1 MYQHSRRRQLTV
13 LAALLAASIVCI
25 TIDFRQPDGGPVD
38 RLQRLAIAAFGP
50 LQRGASAV
58 VRPVAGLAGEVAEL
72 GGLRDDNRR
81 LEAEVARLR
90 AQERTYADV
99 LGENRRLRG
108 ALGMARRCGCRTVGA
123 SVVASSGSNFQL
135 SVTVD
140 AGSRQG
146 VARDMAVVDADGLVG
161 RVTQVT
167 ADYAIVLLV
176 TDPASGVAATL
187 AQGPAWSRARSN
199 TRSAPHSDPRSTPW
213 SKAPGIVRG
222 GGTQLLSF
230 QPVRAGTQVRRGD
243 PVLTQAYQ
251 GSVFPAG
258 LPIGVVERVD
268 PAGAVSL
275 VPRVAV
281 RPYAAL
287 GTLDVVAIVVER
299 PSRPRAATRPA
310 AAGPSSVE
318 RPSRPRAASRP
329 AAVGSPGAGS
339 YSTRGLTARVDP
351 QPTRWGG

>member
-1 MYQHSRRRQLTV
+1 VYQHSRRRQLTV

-72 GGLRDDNRR
+72 GGLCDDNRR
-81 LEAEVARLR
+81 LEGRGGPAAGPGADLCRRARGEPATAGRAGHGQALRLPDRRGLGGGQLGLELPAVGDGRRRVAP
-90 AQERTYADV
+90 
-99 LGENRRLRG
+99 
-108 ALGMARRCGCRTVGA
+108 
-123 SVVASSGSNFQL
+123 
-135 SVTVD
+135 
-140 AGSRQG
+140 G

-187 AQGPAWSRARSN
+187 AQGPAWSN
-199 TRSAPHSDPRSTPW
+199 TRSAPW

-243 PVLTQAYQ
+243 PVPTQA
-251 GSVFPAG
+251 
-258 LPIGVVERVD
+258 
-268 PAGAVSL
+268 
-275 VPRVAV
+275 
-281 RPYAAL
+281 
-287 GTLDVVAIVVER
+287 
-299 PSRPRAATRPA
+299 
-310 AAGPSSVE
+310 
-318 RPSRPRAASRP
+318 
-329 AAVGSPGAGS
+329 
-339 YSTRGLTARVDP
+339 
-351 QPTRWGG
+351 

>member
-1 MYQHSRRRQLTV
+1 M
-13 LAALLAASIVCI
+13 LLAAAIVLI

-38 RLQRLAIAAFGP
+38 RLQRLAIAVFGP

-58 VRPVAGLAGEVAEL
+58 VRPVGDLAGGVAEL
-72 GGLRDDNRR
+72 GGLREDNRR

-146 VARDMAVVDADGLVG
+146 VERDMAVVDADGLVG

-167 ADYAIVLLV
+167 ADYATVLLV

-187 AQGPAWSRARSN
+187 ARG
-199 TRSAPHSDPRSTPW
+199 
-213 SKAPGIVRG
+213 KAPGIVKG
-222 GGTQLLSF
+222 SGAQLLSF
-230 QPVRAGTQVRRGD
+230 QPVRAGTEVRRGD
-243 PVLTQAYQ
+243 PVVTQGYQ

-268 PAGAVSL
+268 PAGAASL

-287 GTLDVVAIVVER
+287 GTLDVVAVVVDR
-299 PSRPRAATRPA
+299 PTPPVR
-310 AAGPSSVE
+310 
-318 RPSRPRAASRP
+318 
-329 AAVGSPGAGS
+329 GS
-339 YSTRGLTARVDP
+339 
-351 QPTRWGG
+351 

>member
-38 RLQRLAIAAFGP
+38 RLQRLAIAVFGP
-50 LQRGASAV
+50 LQRGAGTV

-72 GGLRDDNRR
+72 GGLRDHNRR

-167 ADYAIVLLV
+167 ASYAIVLLI

-187 AQGPAWSRARSN
+187 SSGPAWANAR
-199 TRSAPHSDPRSTPW
+199 TAPR

-222 GGTQLLSF
+222 SGEQLLSF
-230 QPVRAGTQVRRGD
+230 QPVRAGTPVRRGD
-243 PVLTQAYQ
+243 LVLTQAYQ
-251 GSVFPAG
+251 DSVFPAG

-268 PAGAVSL
+268 PAGAATL

-287 GTLDVVAIVVER
+287 GTLDLVAIVVD
-299 PSRPRAATRPA
+299 RPR
-310 AAGPSSVE
+310 
-318 RPSRPRAASRP
+318 
-329 AAVGSPGAGS
+329 PG
-339 YSTRGLTARVDP
+339 R
-351 QPTRWGG
+351 

>member
-1 MYQHSRRRQLTV
+1 VYQHSRRPADRL
-13 LAALLAASIVCI
+13 ALLAASIVCI
-25 TIDFRQPDGGPVD
+25 VDFRQPDGGPSF
-38 RLQRLAIAAFGP
+38 LQRLAIAAFGTA
-50 LQRGASAV
+50 RGPARSCAGR
-58 VRPVAGLAGEVAEL
+58 RPGRQVAT

-135 SVTVD
+135 SVTDD

-146 VARDMAVVDADGLVG
+146 VTRDMAVVDADGLVG

-187 AQGPAWSRARSN
+187 AQGPAWSRVRSN
-199 TRSAPHSDPRSTPW
+199 TRSAPQSDPRSTPW

-222 GGTQLLSF
+222 SGTQLLSF
-230 QPVRAGTQVRRGD
+230 QPVRAGTQSARR
-243 PVLTQAYQ
+243 PVTRPAR
-251 GSVFPAG
+251 GVFPAG
-258 LPIGVVERVD
+258 LPHRRGR
-268 PAGAVSL
+268 AGRPGRRGQPRPPGRRPPVRRPRH
-275 VPRVAV
+275 PRV
-281 RPYAAL
+281 
-287 GTLDVVAIVVER
+287 VASW
-299 PSRPRAATRPA
+299 SRAPVPA
-310 AAGPSSVE
+310 AAGSPTRRCWVP
-318 RPSRPRAASRP
+318 RGRPRP
-329 AAVGSPGAGS
+329 AGWLRRSILLSVGG
-339 YSTRGLTARVDP
+339 
-351 QPTRWGG
+351 

>member
-1 MYQHSRRRQLTV
+1 VYERSRRRQLTV
-13 LAALLAASIVCI
+13 LAALLAAAIVCI
-25 TIDFRQPDGGPVD
+25 TADFRQPDGGPVD
-38 RLQRLAIAAFGP
+38 RLQGLAVAVFGP

-58 VRPVAGLAGEVAEL
+58 VRPVAGRASEL

-81 LEAEVARLR
+81 LAAEVARLR

-99 LGENRRLRG
+99 LAENRRLRG

-123 SVVASSGSNFQL
+123 SVVAGSGSNFQL

-140 AGSRQG
+140 ADSRQG
-146 VARDMAVVDADGLVG
+146 VVPDMAVVDADGLVG

-167 ADYAIVLLV
+167 TDYATVLLV

-187 AQGPAWSRARSN
+187 SPGPAWGTNRR
-199 TRSAPHSDPRSTPW
+199 PPRV
-213 SKAPGIVRG
+213 KAPGIVKG
-222 GGTQLLSF
+222 SGEQFLSF
-230 QPVRAGTQVRRGD
+230 QPVRAGTPVRRGD

-251 GSVFPAG
+251 GGVFPAG

-268 PAGAVSL
+268 PAGAATL

-287 GTLDVVAIVVER
+287 GSLDMVAVVVDPPARGAAPR
-299 PSRPRAATRPA
+299 PARSSPPRAVT
-310 AAGPSSVE
+310 
-318 RPSRPRAASRP
+318 RP
-329 AAVGSPGAGS
+329 AAVGSPGGGR
-339 YSTRGLTARVDP
+339 YPTRTRGVRAYP
-351 QPTRWGG
+351 HPPGGGG

>member
-1 MYQHSRRRQLTV
+1 MKVLYERPRRARTV
-13 LAALLAASIVCI
+13 LAVLLAAAIVVI
-25 TIDFRQPDGGPVD
+25 TIDFRQPDGGPTD
-38 RLQRLAIAAFGP
+38 RLQRLAITVFGP

-58 VRPVAGLAGEVAEL
+58 VRPIGDLAGGVSEL
-72 GGLRDDNRR
+72 GGLHEENRR

-99 LGENRRLRG
+99 LAENRRLRG

-146 VARDMAVVDADGLVG
+146 VAPDMAVVDADGLVG

-167 ADYAIVLLV
+167 TDYATVLLV

-187 AQGPAWSRARSN
+187 APGPAWGTAR
-199 TRSAPHSDPRSTPW
+199 RPPRV
-213 SKAPGIVRG
+213 KAPGIVKG
-222 GGTQLLSF
+222 SGEQFLSF
-230 QPVRAGTQVRRGD
+230 QPVRAGTPVRRGD

-251 GSVFPAG
+251 GGVFPAG

-268 PAGAVSL
+268 PAGAATL

-287 GTLDVVAIVVER
+287 GTLDEIAVVVE
-299 PSRPRAATRPA
+299 PPA
-310 AAGPSSVE
+310 
-318 RPSRPRAASRP
+318 R
-329 AAVGSPGAGS
+329 GS
-339 YSTRGLTARVDP
+339 
-351 QPTRWGG
+351 

>member
-1 MYQHSRRRQLTV
+1 M
-13 LAALLAASIVCI
+13 LLAAAIVLI

-38 RLQRLAIAAFGP
+38 RLQRLAIAVFGP

-58 VRPVAGLAGEVAEL
+58 VRPVGDLAGGAAEL
-72 GGLRDDNRR
+72 GGLREDNRR

-108 ALGMARRCGCRTVGA
+108 ALGMAGRCGCRTVGA

-146 VARDMAVVDADGLVG
+146 VRRDMAVVDADGLVG

-187 AQGPAWSRARSN
+187 AQGP
-199 TRSAPHSDPRSTPW
+199 
-213 SKAPGIVRG
+213 GIVRG
-222 GGTQLLSF
+222 SGTQLLSF

-268 PAGAVSL
+268 PAGAASL
-275 VPRVAV
+275 VPLVAV

-299 PSRPRAATRPA
+299 PPRPRAPT
-310 AAGPSSVE
+310 
-318 RPSRPRAASRP
+318 RP
-329 AAVGSPGAGS
+329 AAVGSPGGGS
-339 YSTRGLTARVDP
+339 YPTRTLAARVYP

>member
-1 MYQHSRRRQLTV
+1 V
-13 LAALLAASIVCI
+13 LLAAAIVLI
-25 TIDFRQPDGGPVD
+25 TIDFRQPAGGPVD
-38 RLQRLAIAAFGP
+38 RLQRLAIAVFGP
-50 LQRGASAV
+50 LQQGASAV
-58 VRPVAGLAGEVAEL
+58 ARPVGDVFGGVAEL
-72 GGLRDDNRR
+72 GGLRRDNRR

-90 AQERTYADV
+90 AQERTYADL

-108 ALGMARRCGCRTVGA
+108 ALAMARRCGCRTVGA

-146 VARDMAVVDADGLVG
+146 VARDMAVIDADGLVG

-167 ADYAIVLLV
+167 ADYATVLLV

-187 AQGPAWSRARSN
+187 ARG
-199 TRSAPHSDPRSTPW
+199 
-213 SKAPGIVRG
+213 KAPGIVKG
-222 GGTQLLSF
+222 SGEQLLSF
-230 QPVRAGTQVRRGD
+230 QPVRAGTAVRRGD
-243 PVLTQAYQ
+243 PVVTQGYQ

-268 PAGAVSL
+268 PAGAASL

-287 GTLDVVAIVVER
+287 GTLDVVAIAVER
-299 PSRPRAATRPA
+299 PAPPRPATRPA
-310 AAGPSSVE
+310 AVGRQPPAG
-318 RPSRPRAASRP
+318 RD
-329 AAVGSPGAGS
+329 G
-339 YSTRGLTARVDP
+339 
-351 QPTRWGG
+351 

>member
-1 MYQHSRRRQLTV
+1 M
-13 LAALLAASIVCI
+13 LLAAAIVLI

-38 RLQRLAIAAFGP
+38 RLQRLAIAVFGP

-58 VRPVAGLAGEVAEL
+58 VRPVGDLAGGAAEL
-72 GGLRDDNRR
+72 GGLREDNRR

-108 ALGMARRCGCRTVGA
+108 ALGMAGRCGCRTVGA

-146 VARDMAVVDADGLVG
+146 VRRDMAVVDADGLVG
-161 RVTQVT
+161 RITQVT
-167 ADYAIVLLV
+167 ADYATVLLV

-187 AQGPAWSRARSN
+187 ARG
-199 TRSAPHSDPRSTPW
+199 
-213 SKAPGIVRG
+213 KAPGIVKG
-222 GGTQLLSF
+222 SGAQLLSF
-230 QPVRAGTQVRRGD
+230 QPVRAGTEVRRGD
-243 PVLTQAYQ
+243 PVVTQGYQ

-268 PAGAVSL
+268 PAGAASL

-287 GTLDVVAIVVER
+287 GALDVVAVVVEL
-299 PSRPRAATRPA
+299 PARPA
-310 AAGPSSVE
+310 
-318 RPSRPRAASRP
+318 R
-329 AAVGSPGAGS
+329 GS
-339 YSTRGLTARVDP
+339 
-351 QPTRWGG
+351 

>member
-1 MYQHSRRRQLTV
+1 V
-13 LAALLAASIVCI
+13 LLAAAIVLI
-25 TIDFRQPDGGPVD
+25 TIDFRQPAGGPVD
-38 RLQRLAIAAFGP
+38 RLQRLAIAVFGP
-50 LQRGASAV
+50 LQQGASAV
-58 VRPVAGLAGEVAEL
+58 ARPVGDVFGGVAEL
-72 GGLRDDNRR
+72 GGLRRDNRR

-90 AQERTYADV
+90 AQERTYADL

-108 ALGMARRCGCRTVGA
+108 ALAMARRCGCRTVGA

-146 VARDMAVVDADGLVG
+146 VARDMAVIDADGLVG

-167 ADYAIVLLV
+167 ADYATVLLV

-187 AQGPAWSRARSN
+187 ARG
-199 TRSAPHSDPRSTPW
+199 
-213 SKAPGIVRG
+213 KAPGIVKG
-222 GGTQLLSF
+222 SGEQLLSF
-230 QPVRAGTQVRRGD
+230 QPVRAGTAVRRGD
-243 PVLTQAYQ
+243 PVVTQGYQ

-268 PAGAVSL
+268 PAGAASL

-299 PSRPRAATRPA
+299 PAPPRPATR
-310 AAGPSSVE
+310 S
-318 RPSRPRAASRP
+318 
-329 AAVGSPGAGS
+329 AAVGRQPPAG
-339 YSTRGLTARVDP
+339 RDG
-351 QPTRWGG
+351 

>member
-1 MYQHSRRRQLTV
+1 MYERSRRRQLTV
-13 LAALLAASIVCI
+13 LAVLLAAAIVCI
-25 TIDFRQPDGGPVD
+25 TIDFRHPDGGPVD

-58 VRPVAGLAGEVAEL
+58 VRPVANLAALPGEL

-90 AQERTYADV
+90 GQERTYADV

-108 ALGMARRCGCRTVGA
+108 ALRMARRCGCRTVGA
-123 SVVASSGSNFQL
+123 TVVAGSGSNFQL

-167 ADYAIVLLV
+167 ADYATVLLI

-187 AQGPAWSRARSN
+187 APGPEPGNAGRRAR
-199 TRSAPHSDPRSTPW
+199 PRR
-213 SKAPGIVRG
+213 KASGIVKG
-222 GGTQLLSF
+222 SGEQLLSF
-230 QPVRAGTQVRRGD
+230 QPVRAGTPIRRGD
-243 PVLTQAYQ
+243 PVLTQSYQ
-251 GSVFPAG
+251 GGVFPAG

-268 PAGAVSL
+268 PAGAASL

-287 GTLDVVAIVVER
+287 STLDVVAVVVDHPR
-299 PSRPRAATRPA
+299 PPRAATRPA
-310 AAGPSSVE
+310 AAGPPGGGRYRTGTVGA
-318 RPSRPRAASRP
+318 RAH
-329 AAVGSPGAGS
+329 
-339 YSTRGLTARVDP
+339 P
-351 QPTRWGG
+351 QPPGGGDG

>member
-1 MYQHSRRRQLTV
+1 VYQHSRRRQLTV

-25 TIDFRQPDGGPVD
+25 TVDFRQPDGGPVD
-38 RLQRLAIAAFGP
+38 RLQRLAIAVFGP

-58 VRPVAGLAGEVAEL
+58 VRPAAALGGEVAEL

-167 ADYAIVLLV
+167 ADYAVVLLV

-187 AQGPAWSRARSN
+187 ARGPAWDTVRSTARS
-199 TRSAPHSDPRSTPW
+199 APW

-222 GGTQLLSF
+222 SGEQLLSF
-230 QPVRAGTQVRRGD
+230 QPVRAGTPVRRGD

-251 GSVFPAG
+251 GGVFPAG

-268 PAGAVSL
+268 PAGAASL

-287 GTLDVVAIVVER
+287 GTLDMVAVVVER
-299 PSRPRAATRPA
+299 PSPPRAATRPA
-310 AAGPSSVE
+310 AVGSPA
-318 RPSRPRAASRP
+318 RAATRP
-329 AAVGSPGAGS
+329 AAVGSPGGGS
-339 YSTRGLTARVDP
+339 YPTRRTAARVYP

>member
-1 MYQHSRRRQLTV
+1 
-13 LAALLAASIVCI
+13 
-25 TIDFRQPDGGPVD
+25 
-38 RLQRLAIAAFGP
+38 
-50 LQRGASAV
+50 

-99 LGENRRLRG
+99 AGENRRLRG

-123 SVVASSGSNFQL
+123 SVVAGPGSNFQL

-161 RVTQVT
+161 RVTQVS
-167 ADYAIVLLV
+167 ADYATVLLV

-187 AQGPAWSRARSN
+187 AGGPARG
-199 TRSAPHSDPRSTPW
+199 
-213 SKAPGIVRG
+213 KAPGIVRG
-222 GGTQLLSF
+222 SGSQLLSF
-230 QPVRAGTQVRRGD
+230 QPVRAGTAVRRGD
-243 PVLTQAYQ
+243 PVVTQGYQ
-251 GSVFPAG
+251 GGVFPAG
-258 LPIGVVERVD
+258 LPVGVVERVD
-268 PAGAVSL
+268 PAGAASL

-287 GTLDVVAIVVER
+287 GTLDVVAVVVDH
-299 PSRPRAATRPA
+299 PA
-310 AAGPSSVE
+310 
-318 RPSRPRAASRP
+318 R
-329 AAVGSPGAGS
+329 GA
-339 YSTRGLTARVDP
+339 
-351 QPTRWGG
+351 

>member
-1 MYQHSRRRQLTV
+1 VYERSRRRQLTV
-13 LAALLAASIVCI
+13 LAALLAAAIVCI

-38 RLQRLAIAAFGP
+38 RLQRLAVAAFGP

-58 VRPVAGLAGEVAEL
+58 VRPVADLAALPGEL

-123 SVVASSGSNFQL
+123 TVVAGSGSNFQL

-146 VARDMAVVDADGLVG
+146 VQRGMAVVDADGLVG

-167 ADYAIVLLV
+167 ADYAIVLLI

-187 AQGPAWSRARSN
+187 GRG
-199 TRSAPHSDPRSTPW
+199 
-213 SKAPGIVRG
+213 KGPGIVKG
-222 GGTQLLSF
+222 SGAQLFSF
-230 QPVRAGTQVRRGD
+230 QPVRAGTPVRRGD

-268 PAGAVSL
+268 PAGAASL

-287 GTLDVVAIVVER
+287 GALDVVAVVVD
-299 PSRPRAATRPA
+299 RPRP
-310 AAGPSSVE
+310 PE
-318 RPSRPRAASRP
+318 R
-329 AAVGSPGAGS
+329 
-339 YSTRGLTARVDP
+339 
-351 QPTRWGG
+351 GG

>member
-1 MYQHSRRRQLTV
+1 MYERPRRARTV
-13 LAALLAASIVCI
+13 LAVLLAAAIVLI

-38 RLQRLAIAAFGP
+38 RLQRLAITVFGP
-50 LQRGASAV
+50 LQRGASVV
-58 VRPVAGLAGEVAEL
+58 VRPVADLAGGVSEL
-72 GGLRDDNRR
+72 GGLREDNRR

-90 AQERTYADV
+90 AQERTYADL

-108 ALGMARRCGCRTVGA
+108 ALRMAARCGCRTVGA

-146 VARDMAVVDADGLVG
+146 VAKDMAVVDADGLVG

-167 ADYAIVLLV
+167 ADYATVLLV

-187 AQGPAWSRARSN
+187 AR
-199 TRSAPHSDPRSTPW
+199 
-213 SKAPGIVRG
+213 SKAPGIVKG
-222 GGTQLLSF
+222 SGAQLLSF
-230 QPVRAGTQVRRGD
+230 QPVRAGTPVRRGD

-268 PAGAVSL
+268 PAGAASL

-287 GTLDVVAIVVER
+287 GTLDVVAVVVER
-299 PSRPRAATRPA
+299 PVPA
-310 AAGPSSVE
+310 K
-318 RPSRPRAASRP
+318 R
-329 AAVGSPGAGS
+329 GS
-339 YSTRGLTARVDP
+339 
-351 QPTRWGG
+351 

>member
-1 MYQHSRRRQLTV
+1 M
-13 LAALLAASIVCI
+13 LLAAAIVLI

-38 RLQRLAIAAFGP
+38 RLQRLAIAVFGP

-58 VRPVAGLAGEVAEL
+58 VRPVGDLAGGVAEL
-72 GGLRDDNRR
+72 GGLRQDNRR

-108 ALGMARRCGCRTVGA
+108 ALGMAGRCGCRTVGA

-146 VARDMAVVDADGLVG
+146 VRRDMAVVDADGLVG

-167 ADYAIVLLV
+167 ADYATVLLV

-187 AQGPAWSRARSN
+187 APGPARG
-199 TRSAPHSDPRSTPW
+199 
-213 SKAPGIVRG
+213 KAPGIVKG
-222 GGTQLLSF
+222 SGAQLLSF
-230 QPVRAGTQVRRGD
+230 QPVRAGTEVRRGD
-243 PVLTQAYQ
+243 PVVTQGYQ

-268 PAGAVSL
+268 PAGAASL

-287 GTLDVVAIVVER
+287 GALDVVAVVVER
-299 PSRPRAATRPA
+299 PARPA
-310 AAGPSSVE
+310 
-318 RPSRPRAASRP
+318 R
-329 AAVGSPGAGS
+329 GS
-339 YSTRGLTARVDP
+339 
-351 QPTRWGG
+351 

>member
-1 MYQHSRRRQLTV
+1 MYERSRRRQLTV
-13 LAALLAASIVCI
+13 LAALLAAAIVCI

-38 RLQRLAIAAFGP
+38 RLQRLAVAAFGP

-58 VRPVAGLAGEVAEL
+58 VRPIADLAALPGEL

-123 SVVASSGSNFQL
+123 TVVAGSGSNFQL

-146 VARDMAVVDADGLVG
+146 VRRDMAVVDADGLVG

-167 ADYAIVLLV
+167 ADYAIVLLI

-187 AQGPAWSRARSN
+187 ARGKGQ
-199 TRSAPHSDPRSTPW
+199 
-213 SKAPGIVRG
+213 GIVKG
-222 GGTQLLSF
+222 SGAQLLSF
-230 QPVRAGTQVRRGD
+230 QPVRAGTPVRRGD

-268 PAGAVSL
+268 PAGAASL

-287 GTLDVVAIVVER
+287 GTLDVVAVVVD
-299 PSRPRAATRPA
+299 RPRP
-310 AAGPSSVE
+310 PE
-318 RPSRPRAASRP
+318 R
-329 AAVGSPGAGS
+329 
-339 YSTRGLTARVDP
+339 
-351 QPTRWGG
+351 GG